1 MKSGLGKPVMKS
13 GLGKPAMKSALGKAK
28 AKAKS
33 SKGSWKNKLNK
44 TNLEKLGN
52 MTLDEK
58 IKSAA
63 ETGGSVEEQALVLK
77 ESLTKEEHA
86 KVWGRHQT
94 HLNNNPLEKGELEGL
109 SKKEKGMKAA
119 EWLMQTAGKK
129 YLHVTKEVSA
139 NESLEKDN
147 TWKSEKQMLDQF
159 DWEELQAHL
168 GSGRVTWRQDPHT
181 PGVWQHKDTQ
191 SYRGSVVVQR
201 GQRWQQ
207 GQEME
212 PGEEEGQQFDQ
223 LYQQEA
229 MGLGLADISGK
240 GFGKGQPKG
249 KGKGSGK
256 GKGKGNK
263 ESRQLAIRDKE
274 QEDEEEEKEDTM
286 KDALKKA
293 RRARDQV
300 ASVQSDLEE
309 ALGKASPRLS
319 QKGKAGAQGWS
330 TSLSKVL
337 VQLKACLNGKKQVK
351 PPALKKLL
359 EETAQVVKGAKEEA
373 KELKQLANKEA
384 SVAGSRRSR
393 SSK

>member
-168 GSGRVTWRQDPHT
+168 GSCRVTWRQDPHFLWFAST
-181 PGVWQHKDTQ
+181 VWFHFVSCTAWIGFFGPQSFFKGVVWNFVLF
-191 SYRGSVVVQR
+191 GS
-201 GQRWQQ
+201 
-207 GQEME
+207 
-212 PGEEEGQQFDQ
+212 FF
-223 LYQQEA
+223 
-229 MGLGLADISGK
+229 
-240 GFGKGQPKG
+240 FG
-249 KGKGSGK
+249 
-256 GKGKGNK
+256 
-263 ESRQLAIRDKE
+263 RF
-274 QEDEEEEKEDTM
+274 
-286 KDALKKA
+286 
-293 RRARDQV
+293 
-300 ASVQSDLEE
+300 
-309 ALGKASPRLS
+309 
-319 QKGKAGAQGWS
+319 
-330 TSLSKVL
+330 
-337 VQLKACLNGKKQVK
+337 
-351 PPALKKLL
+351 
-359 EETAQVVKGAKEEA
+359 
-373 KELKQLANKEA
+373 
-384 SVAGSRRSR
+384 
-393 SSK
+393 

>member
-1 MKSGLGKPVMKS
+1 
-13 GLGKPAMKSALGKAK
+13 MKSALGKAK

-181 PGVWQHKDTQ
+181 PGVWQYKDTQ

-240 GFGKGQPKG
+240 GFGKGQP
-249 KGKGSGK
+249 
-256 GKGKGNK
+256 
-263 ESRQLAIRDKE
+263 
-274 QEDEEEEKEDTM
+274 
-286 KDALKKA
+286 
-293 RRARDQV
+293 
-300 ASVQSDLEE
+300 
-309 ALGKASPRLS
+309 
-319 QKGKAGAQGWS
+319 
-330 TSLSKVL
+330 
-337 VQLKACLNGKKQVK
+337 
-351 PPALKKLL
+351 
-359 EETAQVVKGAKEEA
+359 
-373 KELKQLANKEA
+373 
-384 SVAGSRRSR
+384 
-393 SSK
+393 